1 MVTKIWPIRMFFVTF
16 HSLAVSKLFSFWIL
30 NCVITSGRTY
40 ESVGAPSPRV
50 RRGQR
55 RHSGRARPLEGRRE
69 HGRGGGRRG
78 RARTEQEEQQPV
90 DPVHGGGEARDP
102 PRDHAVLREP
112 QRRPEPAEG
121 LPRRVVHAVHQPERH
136 GRRDGRRVRRGAQ
149 DDEDRERGELRAGEG
164 GARVERAKGGAGA
177 QRRGGARTISRLAD
191 GCANRPSSSQLEL
204 EYGVASGKAAP
215 ADMIVGGGREV
226 GARGAASPVTL
237 ALRVARVAADH
248 SSSR

>member
-40 ESVGAPSPRV
+40 ESGGAPSPRV
-50 RRGQR
+50 
-55 RHSGRARPLEGRRE
+55 SGATAGAREGRRE

-149 DDEDRERGELRAGEG
+149 DHEDRERCELRAGAG
-164 GARVERAKGGAGA
+164 GARVERAKGGS
-177 QRRGGARTISRLAD
+177 T
-191 GCANRPSSSQLEL
+191 E
-204 EYGVASGKAAP
+204 
-215 ADMIVGGGREV
+215 
-226 GARGAASPVTL
+226 ARGARAPSPGWPT
-237 ALRVARVAADH
+237 AARTGPPRA
-248 SSSR
+248 SSSWSTASRRGRPRRRT